1 MDDRTLADLQF
12 PRILDAA
19 AAHCRTARGR
29 DLVRSSPALPDAEA
43 CDAALALV
51 EEGMLLFE
59 LPDRPHLD
67 GVEDMGHAFA
77 AAAKGA
83 VLSVPELVACARM
96 LAAGAQV
103 HRVLN
108 DLRLRVPGLAEP
120 FVDLKDLTPVAD
132 RVADTFDEE
141 GRIRDDASPR
151 LAELR
156 AKAVALGRRV
166 KSLVEDLVRDPKMQP
181 ILQDDYYTIREG
193 RYVLPVKAED
203 HRFVPGII
211 HGSSQTGAT
220 LFIEPSAIVEDNNQL
235 KVVLESIEVEEHAI
249 RADRSRLLGKY
260 RDDARLLADA
270 LWHLDAILGR
280 AELARR
286 TGGNRPA
293 LAAPGEAL
301 VLQSARN
308 PILLLLGRD
317 VVPVTVDLP
326 GEGGRALVVSGPNAG
341 GKSVTLSTIGLSVAM
356 VRHGLIPPVMPGSV
370 VPWYDQVFTV
380 VGDPTNMERAVSTF
394 TGQLARLEQ
403 ALDRCGPGR
412 RTLVLL
418 DELATGTEPR
428 KGEAL
433 ATAVVEA
440 LVGEGAEV
448 VIATHFD
455 QLKRLADSDPRVH
468 NARVGLDAQGHPS
481 YRLELGAVGE
491 SNPFDVAL
499 SVGFRA
505 SILERA
511 KALVGERERQLEE
524 ALSQARRLNADLLK
538 EKAETEE
545 LRKRAA
551 EDKKRYEKELVR
563 LRSESDRLVY
573 EARRE
578 VLQKMKRLEDELD
591 AIAKQ
596 AREERNRPATPA
608 ATERMATGRRIEVRQ
623 KKDEVRRDMA
633 AEAALVEGHPTDPL
647 PASALKVGATV
658 WVASLAAEGKVVDVA
673 GDGKRA
679 VVQVGLMR
687 SNVKLADLRVPKPA
701 GKKGAAATPKK
712 PASRHADPLPSTV
725 AAPPIASLDGEAQD
739 LPFIRTPEN
748 TCDVR
753 GMRVDEA
760 LSEVDRHLDQA
771 FLNEVPVVMVIH
783 GMGTSALRKA
793 VHDYLK
799 KCRYAR
805 RFRAGGSGEGGD
817 GVTMVEIG

>member
-1 MDDRTLADLQF
+1 MDDRTLVDLQL
-12 PRILDAA
+12 PRVLDAA
-19 AAHCRTARGR
+19 AGCCRTARGR
-29 DLVRSSPALPDAEA
+29 DLVRMSPPLPDLQA
-43 CDAALALV
+43 CDEELALV
-51 EEGMLLFE
+51 EEGMLAFE
-59 LPDRPHLD
+59 LPERPVLD

-83 VLSVPELVACARM
+83 VLAVPELVACARM
-96 LAAGAQV
+96 LSAGAQV
-103 HRVLN
+103 QHSLKEA
-108 DLRLRVPGLAEP
+108 RLRVPGLAAP
-120 FVDLKDLTPVAD
+120 FLELKDLTPVAE
-132 RVADTFDEE
+132 RVADTFDDE

-156 AKAVALGRRV
+156 AKAVQLGRRV
-166 KSLVEDLVRDPKMQP
+166 KALVEDLVRDPRMQP

-220 LFIEPSAIVEDNNQL
+220 LFIEPSQIVEDNNQL

-249 RADRSRLLGKY
+249 RADRSRLLGKV

-270 LWHLDAILGR
+270 LWGLDSILGR
-280 AELARR
+280 ADLARR
-286 TGGNRPA
+286 MDAHRPRVGGA
-293 LAAPGEAL
+293 DESL
-301 VLQSARN
+301 VLSSAKN

-317 VVPVTVDLP
+317 VVPVTVELS
-326 GEGGRALVVSGPNAG
+326 GQGGRALVVSGPNAG

-356 VRHGLIPPVMPGSV
+356 VRHGLVPPAMQGSV

-380 VGDPTNMERAVSTF
+380 IGDPTNMERAVSTF
-394 TGQLARLEQ
+394 TGQLARLDQ
-403 ALDRCGPGR
+403 ALERCGRG

-440 LVGEGAEV
+440 LVSEGAECV
-448 VIATHFD
+448 VATHFD
-455 QLKRLADSDPRVH
+455 QLKRLADEDVRVH
-468 NARVGLDAQGHPS
+468 NARVGLDATGRPS

-491 SNPFDVAL
+491 SNPFDVAA
-499 SVGFRA
+499 SVGFRKA
-505 SILERA
+505 ILERA

-524 ALSQARRLNADLLK
+524 ALSQARRLNAELLR

-545 LRKRAA
+545 LRRHAA

-578 VLQKMKRLEDELD
+578 VLQKMKRLEEELD

-596 AREERNRPATPA
+596 AREERSRPATPA
-608 ATERMATGRRIEVRQ
+608 TERAATGRRIEVRQ

-633 AEAALVEGHPTDPL
+633 AEAALVEGHPTEPL
-647 PASALKVGATV
+647 PAAALKVGAVV
-658 WVASLAAEGKVVDVA
+658 WVVGLGAEGKVVDVA

-687 SNVKLADLRVPKPA
+687 SNVKLADLRVPKA
-701 GKKGAAATPKK
+701 GGKKGAPAVPKK
-712 PASRHADPLPSTV
+712 SASRYADPAPSTV
-725 AAPPIASLDGEAQD
+725 AAPPIATLGQDEED

-760 LSEVDRHLDQA
+760 LGEVDRHLDQA
-771 FLNEVPVVMVIH
+771 YLNEVPVVMVIH

-793 VHDYLK
+793 VRDYLK
-799 KCRYAR
+799 KCRYAS
-805 RFRAGGSGEGGD
+805 RFRAGASGEGGD
-817 GVTMVEIG
+817 GVTMVEVG